1 MISGVKRVNAKRNN
15 HIVWIFLLIMVVV
28 GAIFVKLFFAQIVY
42 GSERENMA
50 LNSRLKE
57 LTMQPNRGI
66 IYDAKGNALAISI
79 ECYSVYI
86 TPKNVRD
93 SDKRTEIAQGLADV
107 LEMDLTTVNEK
118 IDKNSGFEY
127 IKRRI
132 TDEQAEILK
141 ERDYDGVGLTTEY
154 RRSYPKG
161 TLACHVLGFAGIDN
175 QGLSGLELYYDKEL
189 TGTPGKLLLEVDSAQ
204 NNIPQ
209 SQQEFIPAVEGY
221 SLTLTIDET
230 VQYITERELEKVY
243 HEQDAEAATAIVMNV
258 NTGAVLAMANYPNFD
273 PNNYGEVEASVWN
286 NFAVNGTY
294 EPGSTFKMVSASM
307 FLEEG
312 VTAADDHYYC
322 AGSIRVSGYNFKC
335 WRSYRPHLD
344 QTFAQAVGNSCN
356 PVMAQVAFKLGFDK
370 FYEYL
375 YGFGFTKKTGI
386 DLPGEAIGVMVNQE
400 KAVDIDLAAMSI
412 GQSNSY
418 TPIQV
423 ITAISAV
430 ANGGKL
436 MQPYVVQKITDSDGN
451 TISETEPTVVR
462 QVISEKT
469 SQTMRE
475 ILEGVVEEGTGSK
488 GKVEGYQVCG
498 KTGTAQKVVDGRYSD
513 TDYICS
519 YAGFAPAN
527 DPEIAVLV
535 FVDSPKYEKMGG
547 LVSGPVFA
555 NIMGDV
561 LRYYQIEPTETG
573 ELIDEIVTANEV
585 DNNAQTMVMPNVSG
599 LSGME
604 AIEFFKEEGLNPIVQ
619 TQGSQMYAYLPPAG
633 TEVTVGSDVY
643 LYCADESQASV
654 EIPDLTGKT
663 IKEADLILSGAGLEM
678 TVEGNGIAYEQMP
691 AAGVLVGRG
700 SSVSVKFSPDG
711 QKPAEESAE
720 ENEEK
725 NQEDKE

>member
-1 MISGVKRVNAKRNN
+1 MNKARNR
-15 HIVWIFLLIMVVV
+15 HILWIFLIISIVVA
-28 GAIFVKLFFAQIVY
+28 AIFLKLFFAQIVH
-42 GSERENMA
+42 GAERENMA

-57 LTMQPNRGI
+57 LTMQPNRGV
-66 IYDAKGNALAISI
+66 IYDAKGNALAISV

-93 SDKRTEIAQGLADV
+93 AKNSAEIIQGLADI
-107 LEMDLTTVNEK
+107 LEVDKAKVEEK
-118 IDKNSGFEY
+118 VAKNSGFEY

-132 TDEQAEILK
+132 SDEQAQSLREK
-141 ERDYDGVGLTTEY
+141 KYTGVGLTTEY
-154 RRSYPKG
+154 KRSYPKG

-175 QGLSGLELYYDKEL
+175 QGLAGLELYYDKDL

-221 SLTLTIDET
+221 SVTLTLDET

-243 HEQDAEAATAIVMNV
+243 NEQQAAGATAIVMNV
-258 NTGAVLAMANYPNFD
+258 KTGAVLGMANYPNFD
-273 PNNYGEVEASVWN
+273 PNNYGDVDAETWK

-294 EPGSTFKMVSASM
+294 EPGSTFKMVSSSM

-312 VTAADDHYYC
+312 VTGASDHYYC
-322 AGSIRVSGYNFKC
+322 AGSMRISGYNFKC
-335 WRSYRPHLD
+335 WRSYRPHGD
-344 QTFAQAVGNSCN
+344 QTFGQAVGNSCN
-356 PVMAQVAFKLGFDK
+356 PVMAQVAFKLGYDK

-375 YGFGFTKKTGI
+375 RGFGFDRKTGI
-386 DLPGEAIGVMVNQE
+386 DLPGEAVGVTVNRD

-418 TPIQV
+418 TPIQM

-436 MQPYVVQKITDSDGN
+436 MQPYIVAKITDNDGN
-451 TISETEPTVVR
+451 VVKETQPTVVR
-462 QVISEKT
+462 QVVSAQT

-475 ILEGVVEEGTGSK
+475 ILNGVVEEGTGSR
-488 GKVEGYQVCG
+488 GKVAGYNVCG
-498 KTGTAQKVVDGRYSD
+498 KTGTAQKVVNGRYSN

-519 YAGFAPAN
+519 YAGFAPAE

-561 LRYYQIEPTETG
+561 LRYYKIEPTAENVQSINNLPAAEKTETM
-573 ELIDEIVTANEV
+573 I
-585 DNNAQTMVMPNVSG
+585 MPDVSD
-599 LSGME
+599 LSGVE
-604 AIEFFKEEGLNPIVQ
+604 AINFFKEEGLNPIVQ
-619 TQGSQMYAYLPPAG
+619 MQGAEMYAYLPPAG
-633 TEVTVGSDVY
+633 TEVAVGSDVY
-643 LYCADESQASV
+643 LYCRDTSQSSV
-654 EIPDLTGKT
+654 EVPDLTGKT
-663 IKEADLILSGAGLEM
+663 IKEADRILSGAGLEM
-678 TVEGNGIAYEQMP
+678 TIEGSGVAYEQSP
-691 AAGVLVGRG
+691 EAGSWLEEGATVR
-700 SSVSVKFSPDG
+700 VKFQTQGND
-711 QKPAEESAE
+711 
-720 ENEEK
+720 NETNTANE
-725 NQEDKE
+725 